1 MKTSKMKI
9 FILASLATTC
19 LGAAS
24 LTWNNAVTASAN
36 SIFEMVNGAS
46 VRMRTTADET
56 AIRFIAKVSDTEK
69 NYRMLIL
76 PTDILEYNKIEA
88 EDDIVAELK
97 TVYGENYEQYFVD
110 FGEDIDNALNAV
122 KTLRR
127 VETCRVL
134 VDEQTIEKTTCLTNC
149 KNCGAPL
156 TGTKCE
162 YCGTEYAPK
171 IEKPYCEEAKD
182 LIKLEDAENAILD
195 SLFVTQENLQNSF
208 FVLHN
213 TSDDTKRALT
223 DFSKEIKMTEAEQKV
238 LGFFVQSLVA
248 VALIGIIVLVLNLF
262 V

>member
-1 MKTSKMKI
+1 MNHWKS
-9 FILASLATTC
+9 
-19 LGAAS
+19 
-24 LTWNNAVTASAN
+24 
-36 SIFEMVNGAS
+36 
-46 VRMRTTADET
+46 
-56 AIRFIAKVSDTEK
+56 
-69 NYRMLIL
+69 
-76 PTDILEYNKIEA
+76 
-88 EDDIVAELK
+88 
-97 TVYGENYEQYFVD
+97 EQYFVD

-134 VDEQTIEKTTCLTNC
+134 VNEQTIEKTKSLTNC